1 MPSEE
6 LLEKYAEVAI
16 KVGVGLQEGDRLL
29 IRSSV
34 EAIDLT
40 RRVVEKAYEAG
51 AVNVEVLWSDD
62 AISRARFTK
71 GSEEASQVVSGRAEF
86 NLRALETG
94 DLFLTI
100 MAEDPDAFAG
110 VDVARLGAFQKAN
123 GEFLEPLARTM
134 GSLQRNWSIIA
145 APTPAWATKV
155 FPKDEADV
163 AVEKLWESIF
173 NACRVSSG
181 DPVAE
186 WEDHMRSLDDRRRY
200 LNGRGYV
207 SLRYAGPGTDLT
219 LGLPNNA
226 LWVGGNVATPE
237 GRPFAPNI
245 PTEEVFTSPHRLEAE
260 GSVRATKPLSLFGNL
275 VDGFSLEVSEG
286 KIVGAVAEKGQ
297 EVLDQLLATDEGSM
311 RFGEAAMVPMSS
323 AVAAEGLVWNNVL
336 YDENDGCHIAIGR
349 AYPTCV
355 QGGTDMSPDEALEA
369 GLNMSTAHVDFVVG
383 SPDLTVYG
391 LRSDGAEEPIIANGE
406 WAFDA

>member
-51 AVNVEVLWSDD
+51 AVNFEVLWSDD

-100 MAEDPDAFAG
+100 MAEDPDALAG

-155 FPKDEADV
+155 FPNDEADV

-181 DPVAE
+181 DPMAE
-186 WEDHMRSLDDRRRY
+186 WEGM
-200 LNGRGYV
+200 
-207 SLRYAGPGTDLT
+207 
-219 LGLPNNA
+219 
-226 LWVGGNVATPE
+226 E
-237 GRPFAPNI
+237 
-245 PTEEVFTSPHRLEAE
+245 
-260 GSVRATKPLSLFGNL
+260 
-275 VDGFSLEVSEG
+275 
-286 KIVGAVAEKGQ
+286 
-297 EVLDQLLATDEGSM
+297 
-311 RFGEAAMVPMSS
+311 
-323 AVAAEGLVWNNVL
+323 
-336 YDENDGCHIAIGR
+336 
-349 AYPTCV
+349 
-355 QGGTDMSPDEALEA
+355 
-369 GLNMSTAHVDFVVG
+369 
-383 SPDLTVYG
+383 
-391 LRSDGAEEPIIANGE
+391 
-406 WAFDA
+406 